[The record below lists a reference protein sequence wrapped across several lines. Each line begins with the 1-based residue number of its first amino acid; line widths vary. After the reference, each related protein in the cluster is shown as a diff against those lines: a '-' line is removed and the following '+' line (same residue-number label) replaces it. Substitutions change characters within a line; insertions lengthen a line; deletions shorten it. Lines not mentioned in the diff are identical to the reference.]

1 MIEGIN
7 LLISIF
13 IGCIVFIYYTNAL
26 FKPRTKYLY
35 ANISIIVGYMMLY
48 AISSFYQ
55 PTLNVIAF
63 SIATFVLMYLCFK
76 VTLKNAIIQAFMLT
90 AIMMLAVVL
99 GIIAFLL
106 LEMIIRKNFKIFSKA
121 LFKEIIAFGAFVVVV
136 FGGITV
142 YGNVQENYIP
152 KLADIDSARIA
163 IDFDI
168 NLEGK
173 DVEKILETQKI
184 LMAQKKDYFKKRY
197 DDSGYIT
204 ISYTLKNGEKVN
216 RVYHTTDDFN
226 PHKQCKAIMAEENKP
241 QNIINAIMQ
250 CDTTDITFIN
260 GSAEQYNDKYVD
272 VLNERFNGK
281 VAADI
286 FDAVKKDVEAGVM
299 QEYNLQRMLDGV
311 DKDTSY
317 MYNLMLN
324 FTVPKGNRIGKS
336 WNVDG
341 FTWYEELLDILGVTK
356 EYSDFGDARSDGIET
371 YSVNIS
377 FGENCT
383 NLIAVLKEN
392 GLISSK
398 EPLLTYE

>member
-1 MIEGIN
+1 MLG
-7 LLISIF
+7 LRISI
-13 IGCIVFIYYTNAL
+13 GV
-26 FKPRTKYLY
+26 P
-35 ANISIIVGYMMLY
+35 
-48 AISSFYQ
+48 
-55 PTLNVIAF
+55 
-63 SIATFVLMYLCFK
+63 
-76 VTLKNAIIQAFMLT
+76 

-106 LEMIIRKNFKIFSKA
+106 LEMIIKKNFKIFSKA
-121 LFKEIIAFGAFVVVV
+121 LFKEIIAFGGFVIVV

-152 KLADIDSARIA
+152 KLADIDSASIA

-324 FTVPKGNRIGKS
+324 FTVPKGNRVGKS